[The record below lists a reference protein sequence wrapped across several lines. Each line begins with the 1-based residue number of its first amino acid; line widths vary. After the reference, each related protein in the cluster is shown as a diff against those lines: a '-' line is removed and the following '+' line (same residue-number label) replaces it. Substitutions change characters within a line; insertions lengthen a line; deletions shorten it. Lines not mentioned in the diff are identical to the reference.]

1 MWHATAQ
8 LQLLHF
14 SKVVLQ
20 PPKLLTL
27 SKIWCTEPWSFI
39 LWGQERTALFFGG
52 KEYFSTSKQHLSEDQ
67 EKSELIWI
75 SYLQVHS
82 SQKVS

>member
-8 LQLLHF
+8 LKLLHF

-27 SKIWCTEPWSFI
+27 SKSWCTEPWSFI
-39 LWGQERTALFFGG
+39 LWGQERTAHFFGG